1 MARIID
7 KEEKRCDIARA
18 SIDLF
23 CEKGIAQTTI
33 DEIAKSA
40 GVAKGTIYLYFKNK
54 EEIVFAIWDMVCTL
68 HVNAFESS
76 IKPEMGAKE
85 KILEF
90 FHFTAF
96 QGEQEAQKIMHLYQH
111 FVSALLID
119 KTGLYTAYFESFF
132 QKDYDFILA
141 CLKEGVQKA
150 EFIIDD
156 IDMITKTM
164 ITLLKGILIMSKA
177 SKMNFQ
183 ETQNSLNQH
192 IIYLLKQ
199 YTTKDI
205 KGDIQ

>member
-1 MARIID
+1 MARVIN
-7 KEEKRCDIARA
+7 KEEKRSKIALA
-18 SIDLF
+18 SIGLF
-23 CEKGIAQTTI
+23 CKKGIQQTSI

-54 EEIVFAIWDMVCTL
+54 EEIIFAIWDMLTQQ
-68 HVNAFESS
+68 HEEAFNTRINPNMS
-76 IKPEMGAKE
+76 AKE
-85 KILEF
+85 KILEYYNF
-90 FHFTAF
+90 SEIEKDYDKEQILILFH
-96 QGEQEAQKIMHLYQH
+96 H
-111 FVSALLID
+111 FISSMLID
-119 KTGLYTAYFESFF
+119 KTELYTNYFESFF